1 MLSKDIF
8 VGSIYLVKISGKIQQ
23 VKILKSCT
31 NGGWIAVNLATVMD
45 FLKQHK
51 QAIIRVKGYCVV
63 LTYRYRKVRIT
74 EIQATHPVFDEGT
87 FS

>member
-31 NGGWIAVNLATVMD
+31 NGGWIAVNLATGRN
-45 FLKQHK
+45 
-51 QAIIRVKGYCVV
+51 IRLRTGA
-63 LTYRYRKVRIT
+63 RVRPFIPT
-74 EIQATHPVFDEGT
+74 K
-87 FS
+87 